1 MCGELDCYL
10 QEFSTLRTDKNSK
23 RWSADTC
30 SRAPHKP
37 LLLLSILDL
46 ISSGSISK
54 NFIEPS
60 FELAETFNGYWA
72 KVMPIGTSASMSYPF
87 YHLETADF
95 WHLKEQSGIPHQR
108 GRTVSSVKRLR
119 ELYFGAR
126 FDEDLFLLLVMES
139 SREKL
144 REKLITNYFAERVQP
159 VLKEQVY
166 VNRDASQYGANLL
179 KTADASPAY
188 AFDNKK
194 DEQIFFK
201 VRSQGFR
208 KAIVSLYEHR
218 CALCGIRMLTP
229 EGHTI
234 VEAAH
239 IVPWSENHDDRP
251 QNGMALCRLCHWAF
265 DEGLMG
271 VGNEY
276 EVLVSKAVRQ
286 DNNFPGH
293 METLSGRGIFKP
305 KGSTY
310 WPDMRSIKKHRKK
323 TFRRR

>member
-1 MCGELDCYL
+1 MCGKLDCYL
-10 QEFSTLRTDKNSK
+10 QSFSKLRTDKNSK

-30 SRAPHKP
+30 FQAPHKP

-46 ISSGSISK
+46 ISSGSITK

-72 KVMPIGTSASMSYPF
+72 KVMPVGTSASMSYPF

-95 WHLKEQSGIPHQR
+95 WHLIEQPSTPHEA

-119 ELYFGAR
+119 ELYLGAR
-126 FDEDLFLLLVMES
+126 LDDELFPLLVMDS

-144 REKLITNYFAERVQP
+144 RELLITKYFLENIQSLLRE
-159 VLKEQVY
+159 LTC
-166 VNRDASQYGANLL
+166 VNQGASRYSTNLL
-179 KTADASPAY
+179 ATAEPAPSY
-188 AFDNKK
+188 AI
-194 DEQIFFK
+194 DEGNNMEFQTK

-208 KAIVSLYEHR
+208 KAIVTLYEHR

-239 IVPWSENHDDRP
+239 IIPWSQSHDDRP
-251 QNGMALCRLCHWAF
+251 QNGMALCRLCHWSF
-265 DEGLMG
+265 DEGLMS
-271 VGNEY
+271 VDKNY
-276 EVLVSKAVRQ
+276 EVLVSSEVRQ
-286 DNNFPGH
+286 DSNFSGH
-293 METLSGRGIFKP
+293 METLTGRGIFKP
-305 KGSTY
+305 TSSRY
-310 WPDMRSIKKHRKK
+310 WPDKKRLEGHQKMIFRK
-323 TFRRR
+323 R